1 MNNLGS
7 PDKIKKD
14 IDDIVKSLKDAKTE
28 VTTIASDVAKM
39 GSAFNSVKTPKE
51 LQKTLDGIS
60 NSQELLTQKTK
71 EYESLQKKLISSTAK
86 LALVNSDE
94 NKSLNLLNKE
104 KQILNKTQ
112 KNELIQISKLSTE
125 YEKLSAQTNN
135 LRREQKGLLVLK
147 EKDVK
152 LTTEQAKRLS
162 FLNEEVKKNDTILK
176 KVDAS
181 SGQFFRNIGNYSS
194 GFDGL
199 SNSINNLTR
208 EAPAFAVSMQTGFLA
223 LSNNIPIFF
232 DQIKLLIAKNQELKA
247 GGKETVSVL
256 KQLGRSFFS
265 IGTLISTSVTL
276 LTLYGDK
283 LFKLIDI
290 AIKGKAPI
298 RKLAEEQKIYNDA
311 LKEGAKS
318 ASLEV
323 SQMKLLFSFAKDTS
337 KSYNDRNKAV
347 NKLIKSSRGLITEQ
361 DRLNILN
368 GKALDIE
375 NKLTKAILQKA
386 IVSELTK
393 KLAEDVNKLLDKE
406 IELQKIK
413 EKRSKTVTIEELKNL
428 KSQGKVL
435 EGTTINKRKALAL
448 DQKAGEIT
456 KEKTRLESN
465 FNKILERTSKL
476 LNLNTLDLN
485 SNTKSVNERNKATS
499 ISLKTTEEQAESYK
513 KLSVNFKKVFAGFGD
528 NLVNLAKKDL
538 NVFDARTVQ
547 RYLDALKNKESF
559 KSFGDGIVDVSARL
573 DDFNKKVSD
582 DLIKVLDN
590 EALRGSFS
598 DLSKTIEQ
606 FTGISGQ
613 KFVNLF
619 DAFKD
624 NSSDSFQKIADI
636 GKQTAGIIGDA
647 FSSMY
652 DKRIEELDLQIEKSN
667 EFYDNEIEKAEGDK
681 QTQDELRRDKKRAE
695 KKLKKEQD
703 KERRKKFE
711 AEKAFALADIAINTA
726 SAVVK
731 ALPNIP
737 LSVAVGSL
745 GLIQAGIVA
754 STPIPAFAE
763 GGTMDHDGLM
773 LINDHSSGRL
783 ELVEREGQFYMSTQK
798 NAYVQGKKGDKI
810 HKDAKETLR
819 KNPEIM
825 GNISNLNA
833 YNSQKAILEG
843 FKSSTRN
850 TATTQDI
857 NRLISAVKGKRT
869 KFNVNNNFDL
879 GSELSYLSRG
889 DF

>member
-71 EYESLQKKLISSTAK
+71 EYESLQKRLISSTAK

-104 KQILNKTQ
+104 KQILTRTQ

-125 YEKLSAQTNN
+125 YEKLSAETNN

-152 LTTEQAKRLS
+152 LTNEQAKRLS
-162 FLNEEVKKNDTILK
+162 FLNEQVKKNDTILK

-199 SNSINNLTR
+199 SNSINQLTR

-232 DQIKLLIAKNQELKA
+232 DQIKLLIAKNKELKA

-265 IGTLISTSVTL
+265 IGTLLSTGVTL

-283 LFKLIDI
+283 LFKLISV
-290 AIKGKAPI
+290 AIKGEAPI
-298 RKLAEEQKIYNDA
+298 RKLSEEQKIYNDA

-368 GKALDIE
+368 GEALDIE

-476 LNLNTLDLN
+476 LNLNTLDLDKNTN
-485 SNTKSVNERNKATS
+485 STIKKSKSV
-499 ISLKTTEEQAESYK
+499 
-513 KLSVNFKKVFAGFGD
+513 
-528 NLVNLAKKDL
+528 KDL
-538 NVFDARTVQ
+538 FS
-547 RYLDALKNKESF
+547 YLRNFQNTDVKVNIS
-559 KSFGDGIVDVSARL
+559 DNIVDVTSRL

-582 DLIKVLDN
+582 DLINVLNN
-590 EALRGSFS
+590 EELKSSFT
-598 DLSKTIEQ
+598 DLSKTIEG

-681 QTQDELRRDKKRAE
+681 QTQDELRRDKQRAE

-833 YNSQKAILEG
+833 YNSQRAILEG